1 MNKKLLQE
9 LKENLE
15 KKKKELEKILQ
26 SFAQKD
32 KKLPHDWDTRFPVW
46 NGETGSAALERAADQ
61 VEEYSTLLSIEH
73 NLEIK
78 LKNVNLALKKI
89 EKGKYG
95 ICEKCQKSIDVERLK
110 ISPET
115 RFCKKCKE

>member
-110 ISPET
+110 IFPEAK
-115 RFCKKCKE
+115 FCQKCKE

>member
-78 LKNVNLALKKI
+78 LKNVNLALEKI
-89 EKGKYG
+89 KKGKYG

-110 ISPET
+110 IFPEAK
-115 RFCKKCKE
+115 FCQKCKE